1 MVLAPGWTHTLRTDA
16 REKPRILPLSGDPAY
31 HACSRSQ
38 NAGGE
43 TKVKYQHQSLVLPG
57 ILLICLFILPAAG
70 EVLVP
75 DCQGT
80 FFCTPQQQS
89 PLSLYNPLSPYTSS
103 SLIEENALK
112 GAPGNP
118 DPSVSAPTPQ
128 ASSAIGRMSAW
139 VNQHS
144 MQGNVQGIVSEI
156 EYHQMVTA
164 SGEIQGF
171 HFSASWVS
179 G

>member
-1 MVLAPGWTHTLRTDA
+1 M
-16 REKPRILPLSGDPAY
+16 
-31 HACSRSQ
+31 
-38 NAGGE
+38 
-43 TKVKYQHQSLVLPG
+43 LPG
-57 ILLICLFILPAAG
+57 ILLTCLLILPAAG
-70 EVLVP
+70 AVLVP

-89 PLSLYNPLSPYTSS
+89 PLSLNNHLSPDMQFT
-103 SLIEENALK
+103 LIDENALK
-112 GAPGNP
+112 GALGNT
-118 DPSVSAPTPQ
+118 DPSGLATTPKT
-128 ASSAIGRMSAW
+128 SSAIGRMSAW

-144 MQGNVQGIVSEI
+144 MQGNAQGVVSEI